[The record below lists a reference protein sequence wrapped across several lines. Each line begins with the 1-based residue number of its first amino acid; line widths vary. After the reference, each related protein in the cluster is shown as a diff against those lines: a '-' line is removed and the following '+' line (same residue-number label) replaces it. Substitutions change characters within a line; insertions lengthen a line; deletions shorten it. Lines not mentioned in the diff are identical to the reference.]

1 MKTLVRIP
9 LLVSA
14 ALLGL
19 TTGPSGASADAGPL
33 VEKYARPTN
42 DSGTSRPQSPKD
54 TPPFPAPAART
65 AAPWASTM

>member
-33 VEKYARPTN
+33 VEKVRAANERFRDVAAVVAEGYAPI
-42 DSGTSRPQSPKD
+42 PC
-54 TPPFPAPAART
+54 
-65 AAPWASTM
+65 ASA